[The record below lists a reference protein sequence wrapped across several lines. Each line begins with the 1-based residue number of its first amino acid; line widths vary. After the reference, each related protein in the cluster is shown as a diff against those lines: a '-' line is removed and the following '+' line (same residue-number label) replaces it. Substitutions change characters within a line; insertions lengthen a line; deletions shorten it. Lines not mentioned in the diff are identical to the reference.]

1 MRFAVKIFLT
11 AAVAALLALTS
22 CTPSASSPLDEQR
35 EPHFL
40 TGKSRANSLDY
51 EGAIEAFEKAL
62 EVNPQSASAHLELGL
77 LFENRQQDF
86 PAAVYHYDRYLKL
99 RANAENADLIR
110 QHSLTCKQEIAR
122 TVLLAPVQQNMQ
134 RDLERATEENRD
146 LRQKLEAW
154 QQFYSNNVARMNV
167 TANPT
172 PTAPPAAPRNNLSPP
187 RPGVMPL
194 PNSVMPRTVVA
205 PAPRTKKVL
214 GTHAMK
220 SGETPAAV
228 ARKYGVK
235 LEALLAANPNLDPKR
250 LRIGQIITIPA
261 P

>member
-1 MRFAVKIFLT
+1 MV
-11 AAVAALLALTS
+11 VAGLLALAG

-51 EGAIEAFEKAL
+51 DGAIEAFEKAL

-77 LFENRQQDF
+77 LFESRQQDF
-86 PAAVYHYDRYLKL
+86 AAAVYHYDRYLKL
-99 RANAENADLIR
+99 HPTAENADLIR

-154 QQFYSNNVARMNV
+154 QQFYSNNVARMAV
-167 TANPT
+167 NP
-172 PTAPPAAPRNNLSPP
+172 
-187 RPGVMPL
+187 
-194 PNSVMPRTVVA
+194 A
-205 PAPRTKKVL
+205 PAPRVNPFIPAKPQPQAQPPPHPGVTPLPNPAPTRTAVAAPAPRSTKTL

-220 SGETPAAV
+220 TGETPAAV

-235 LEALLAANPNLDPKR
+235 LDALLAANPNLDAKH
-250 LRIGQIITIPA
+250 LRVGQVITIPA